1 MLQKIGAGRNLDSRG
16 EARRVIHAE
25 FAKDDQAAACGI
37 VARGSSPVLKLC
49 RMLVDA
55 GHDPVL
61 PLEAWRNGVLC
72 LRVRSIGEA
81 AGLEINA
88 HGTGFRRLR
97 EGGAA
102 SPIDLNA
109 PDHPQTPDGNIWRDW
124 PLCPNDGGA

>member
-81 AGLEINA
+81 AGLELNGD
-88 HGTGFRRLR
+88 GTGFRPTRKPD
-97 EGGAA
+97 AA
-102 SPIDLNA
+102 PPIDLNSLDHADVA
-109 PDHPQTPDGNIWRDW
+109 PGWIDW
-124 PLCPNDGGA
+124 PSDDEGA